1 MLYVRPN
8 TVQTVLFH
16 NWIKLVQI
24 FAQITSFKIISSNI
38 NFEDFDFA
46 SLVLLDRASD
56 DFRSAQFVQDKAQD
70 SPGCVP
76 SLSEKRLKELQLPRI
91 P

>member
-46 SLVLLDRASD
+46 SDLFSKI
-56 DFRSAQFVQDKAQD
+56 VQGADLMKN
-70 SPGCVP
+70 
-76 SLSEKRLKELQLPRI
+76 
-91 P
+91 